1 VDGSWSGRVRE
12 SRKKERT
19 GIEYRIKEGN
29 AI

>member
-1 VDGSWSGRVRE
+1 MDGSWSGRGRE
-12 SRKKERT
+12 RRRKERT